1 MTENHQP
8 PANTVEAVIRERLAV
23 AVGGWRGS
31 LEAALPTV
39 AFVAVWTA
47 TKNLNQ
53 ALIAAAVVLAVA
65 LVLRLVQRQTVKFVV
80 AAAFATAFAAFLA
93 KRSGNASDVF
103 LPGLIQAGVML
114 AISIASIV
122 VRWPLVGF
130 IVAGGDPNL
139 KDDPTA
145 WQRSRAMVKVCT
157 RLTWVF
163 AALFAVRLAVMLPL
177 YLADPVTMLGVAK
190 IALGWPLYLAALALM
205 ALLLLRGETPL
216 DTHDALLHD
225 DREGHERLEP
235 EAREHGAD
243 DADEHALGRQGEVGD
258 AAAAVGGVEGE
269 RELHHRGLALLEL
282 EEAHEV
288 ADADG
293 LLDERRHEAR
303 GGDGDVDAPALVEHP
318 LVARVVDAGHG
329 TRHAELRLREQGDD
343 EVDLVVTGGADDD
356 VGVLELCL
364 LERGHLARVSE
375 EPRGVRDGL
384 DALLAGVLV
393 DDEQAMFV
401 AQQFAGDGSAD
412 ASGPDDDDAHDVP
425 LSARARAG
433 S

>member
-53 ALIAAAVVLAVA
+53 ALIAAAVVLVVA

-114 AISIASIV
+114 AISSASIV

-177 YLADPVTMLGVAK
+177 YLADQVTMLGVAK

-225 DREGHERLEP
+225 DREGHERLEH
-235 EAREHGAD
+235 EAREHGA
-243 DADEHALGRQGEVGD
+243 
-258 AAAAVGGVEGE
+258 
-269 RELHHRGLALLEL
+269 
-282 EEAHEV
+282 
-288 ADADG
+288 
-293 LLDERRHEAR
+293 
-303 GGDGDVDAPALVEHP
+303 
-318 LVARVVDAGHG
+318 
-329 TRHAELRLREQGDD
+329 
-343 EVDLVVTGGADDD
+343 
-356 VGVLELCL
+356 
-364 LERGHLARVSE
+364 
-375 EPRGVRDGL
+375 
-384 DALLAGVLV
+384 
-393 DDEQAMFV
+393 
-401 AQQFAGDGSAD
+401 
-412 ASGPDDDDAHDVP
+412 
-425 LSARARAG
+425 
-433 S
+433 